1 MYFTSLLLLVS
12 EREEDNLSG
21 LLTSQHLVMLC
32 TIYLKYLSISTLT
45 SLIVLLW
52 SNVS

>member
-21 LLTSQHLVMLC
+21 LLTSQHLVYN
-32 TIYLKYLSISTLT
+32 ISEVLKYEHPHFADSA
-45 SLIVLLW
+45 LL
-52 SNVS
+52 V